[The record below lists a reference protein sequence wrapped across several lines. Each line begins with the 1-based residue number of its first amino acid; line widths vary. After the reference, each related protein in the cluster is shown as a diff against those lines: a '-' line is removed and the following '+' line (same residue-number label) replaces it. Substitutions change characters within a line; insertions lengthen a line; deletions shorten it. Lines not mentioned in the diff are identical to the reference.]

1 MSTLMIMAGG
11 TGGHVYPALAVARTL
26 QAGGGNVFW
35 LGTRQGLEA
44 RIVPENNIDVEWVSI
59 SGIKG
64 RGLFALLSAPFKIL
78 YAMLQT
84 AIIIYRR
91 RPAAALG
98 MGGFVSGPGGLMVR
112 FLRVPLLIH
121 ESNAVVGLTNKWL
134 AKIANEVLVGFP
146 EVLSGSSHHHYV
158 GNPVRESIAALPIP
172 EQRLQGRTGKKLNLL
187 VVGGSRG
194 AQVLNEIVPAAVAS
208 MDAAN
213 YPANYPEVRHQTG
226 RGKLDATLKMYD
238 EFAVKASCSEFI
250 DDMAAAYLWADLVI
264 CRAGAMTVAEV
275 SAAGVAAVF
284 IPYPHAIYDHQTLNA
299 RFLSDKNAAILLPQ
313 EELSKESL
321 ATLLTELSADR
332 PRILAISKRAREC
345 SITDASDR
353 VAELCREVMYA

>member
-11 TGGHVYPALAVARTL
+11 TGGHVYPALAVARSL
-26 QAGGGNVFW
+26 QAVGVNVFW

-44 RIVPENNIDVEWVSI
+44 RIVPENDIDVEWISI

-64 RGLFALLSAPFKIL
+64 RGLFALISAPFKIL

-84 AIIIYRR
+84 AAIIYRR

-98 MGGFVSGPGGLMVR
+98 MGGFVSGPGGLMTR

-121 ESNAVVGLTNKWL
+121 ESNAIAGLTNKWL

-146 EVLSGSSHHHYV
+146 DVLSGSRHHHYV
-158 GNPVRESIAALPIP
+158 GNPVRESIAALPAP
-172 EQRLQGRTGKKLNLL
+172 EQRLLGRSGNKLNLL

-194 AQVLNEIVPAAVAS
+194 AQVLNEIVPAALAS
-208 MDAAN
+208 MDAASR
-213 YPANYPEVRHQTG
+213 PEVRHQAG
-226 RGKLDATLKMYD
+226 DGKLEATLKHYD
-238 EFAVKASCSEFI
+238 ELAVKVSGSEFI

-264 CRAGAMTVAEV
+264 CRAGAMTVAEIAV
-275 SAAGVAAVF
+275 AGVAAIF
-284 IPYPHAIYDHQTLNA
+284 IPYPHAIYDHQTMNA
-299 RFLSDKNAAILLPQ
+299 RFLSDRNAAILIPQ
-313 EELSKESL
+313 EQLSIDGL
-321 ATLLTELSADR
+321 AMLITELSADR
-332 PRILAISKRAREC
+332 PRILALSTSAREY
-345 SITDASDR
+345 SITDASER